1 VLRPPVELGQFTS
14 HDMAKQPANILL
26 TEPASGRR
34 RIVLADFG
42 IARQANEASGLT
54 ATSMTVGSDLYAAP
68 EQLTGDVL
76 DGRAGAALATQVLMR
91 VERRRRV
98 ARQEIRREIRVD
110 DYLSAGGTAGETLM
124 CDWSYGQGTE
134 KKS

>member
-42 IARQANEASGLT
+42 IARQANEASG
-54 ATSMTVGSDLYAAP
+54 
-68 EQLTGDVL
+68 
-76 DGRAGAALATQVLMR
+76 
-91 VERRRRV
+91 
-98 ARQEIRREIRVD
+98 
-110 DYLSAGGTAGETLM
+110 
-124 CDWSYGQGTE
+124 
-134 KKS
+134 